1 MIVTVMTEAAMAL
14 ALVFLTLTA
23 LTPMSATTAM
33 TRGGRITANLLSLLI
48 PLSASATAG
57 YKNAAD
63 LRQNKVLHDY
73 AFNVALE
80 SLRDQGFLLEN
91 GLDSMSETGFVL
103 LEGPV
108 RIFDYETFSN
118 IAENFD
124 KLDESFNSNLSKNEL
139 KKRRESSGHRRFVQS
154 KILID
159 TFFKD
164 AIRVRLTDSEG
175 QGFIGPLSRER
186 LRENMRNLIFKHGS
200 EPEDDWV
207 MLAEISRLPL
217 RGGSPGVRLQE
228 LLGGGQPGQGQQRNP
243 SEMINS
249 VVDVFDAFQELIGSA
264 SHLDVAVSPIAVYR
278 EVHPGM

>member
-1 MIVTVMTEAAMAL
+1 MIVTVMTEAAMTL
-14 ALVFLTLTA
+14 ALVILTLTA
-23 LTPMSATTAM
+23 PTPMSATTAM

-108 RIFDYETFSN
+108 RISDYETFNN

-139 KKRRESSGHRRFVQS
+139 KKRR
-154 KILID
+154 
-159 TFFKD
+159 
-164 AIRVRLTDSEG
+164 
-175 QGFIGPLSRER
+175 
-186 LRENMRNLIFKHGS
+186 
-200 EPEDDWV
+200 
-207 MLAEISRLPL
+207 
-217 RGGSPGVRLQE
+217 
-228 LLGGGQPGQGQQRNP
+228 
-243 SEMINS
+243 
-249 VVDVFDAFQELIGSA
+249 
-264 SHLDVAVSPIAVYR
+264 
-278 EVHPGM
+278 